1 MKINRAKLIELLVD
15 KTGMDADE
23 IESQLKQLIDRILD
37 AAERGKA
44 LEVKEFGMFYFD
56 ENGDLKFDPSDEL
69 STEINFKYAGME
81 PVELKPARDQDSE
94 AQANNLSDQE
104 ETVDEPASS
113 TGSDMDEIFG
123 FNVDDQEEDEGPIED
138 DAEGP
143 DGGALISPPDKV
155 DRDIDPFS
163 GLLGDA
169 SSKMKGSE
177 AGDEKDEETD
187 KDDPFSFISEESEES
202 EEDRE
207 KEEELEPTSTM
218 GVEEDEDIEDEPVF
232 ALDDEEMDADDDF
245 EDDDSDDL
253 SKIFDEPQPKSEPEP
268 EPVITDSDEEPEVVA
283 AKTAETKGGSK
294 SKISK
299 EKSEQRDPITMVIS
313 IGLIIILIVIG
324 FLVIPSLFESDNS
337 GTDTVTSPPEEQVD
351 STPEEQVESTP
362 EDQAESTPEQTP
374 ADDTP
379 AEPEQETE
387 VREEEPVQPEPEQP
401 TYGLMGD
408 LVDEANDGYSVVLHS
423 MQSEVRARSEAAD
436 LASEGYRVLVSP
448 RLVQG
453 ATVWRV
459 SVGQFPTISDAQ
471 QAAAEL
477 PNPYSTNNFIQRIQ
491 TN

>member
-81 PVELKPARDQDSE
+81 PVELKPARDQDSD
-94 AQANNLSDQE
+94 AQANDLSYKEDDD
-104 ETVDEPASS
+104 ETEGEPVSS

-123 FNVDDQEEDEGPIED
+123 FNVGDQDLEEEDEGPIED

-169 SSKMKGSE
+169 SSKMKGSDK
-177 AGDEKDEETD
+177 GDKDEDAD
-187 KDDPFSFISEESEES
+187 KEDPFSFISEEYEEKEP
-202 EEDRE
+202 EEDDDTA
-207 KEEELEPTSTM
+207 KEEELEPIP
-218 GVEEDEDIEDEPVF
+218 GLEKEEEDDEDLEHEPVF
-232 ALDDEEMDADDDF
+232 ALDDDEDEI

-253 SKIFDEPQPKSEPEP
+253 SKIFNEPEP
-268 EPVITDSDEEPEVVA
+268 EVSDVDEEPVPEPEFIA
-283 AKTAETKGGSK
+283 AKAEETKRDTTSR
-294 SKISK
+294 ITK

-313 IGLIIILIVIG
+313 IGLIIILIVVG
-324 FLVIPSLFESDNS
+324 FLVIPSLFESDDS
-337 GTDTVTSPPEEQVD
+337 GTEVVTDPPEEQVD
-351 STPEEQVESTP
+351 QAPEETQSVITP
-362 EDQAESTPEQTP
+362 V
-374 ADDTP
+374 
-379 AEPEQETE
+379 EPEEETE
-387 VREEEPVQPEPEQP
+387 VTEEEPVQTEPEQP
-401 TYGLMGD
+401 VYGLMGD
-408 LVDEANDGYSVVLHS
+408 LVDEANDGYSIVLHS
-423 MQSEVRARSEAAD
+423 MQSEVRARSEAED
-436 LASEGYRVLVSP
+436 LASDGYRVLVTP

-453 ATVWRV
+453 ETVWRV
-459 SVGQFPTISDAQ
+459 SIGQFPTISEAQ

-477 PNPYSTNNFIQRIQ
+477 PNPYSSNNFIQRIQ

>member
-15 KTGMDADE
+15 KTGMEADE

-56 ENGDLKFDPSDEL
+56 ENGDLKFDPSEEL

-81 PVELKPARDQDSE
+81 PVELKPARDQDSD
-94 AQANNLSDQE
+94 AQANDLTFE
-104 ETVDEPASS
+104 EDADETEDEPASS
-113 TGSDMDEIFG
+113 TESDMDEIFG
-123 FNVDDQEEDEGPIED
+123 FNVDDEDQEDDGPVED

-169 SSKMKGSE
+169 SSKMKGS
-177 AGDEKDEETD
+177 DEKDKDEDAD
-187 KDDPFSFISEESEES
+187 KEDPFSFISEEYEET
-202 EEDRE
+202 EEDTE
-207 KEEELEPTSTM
+207 KEEESESAPEFD
-218 GVEEDEDIEDEPVF
+218 VEEDEDLESEPVF
-232 ALDDEEMDADDDF
+232 ALDDDEEEEIGDKF
-245 EDDDSDDL
+245 EDHDSDDL
-253 SKIFDEPQPKSEPEP
+253 SKIFDEPEPKSEPEP
-268 EPVITDSDEEPEVVA
+268 EMSDSDEEVAPEPDFVVA
-283 AKTAETKGGSK
+283 KTEDIKKDTK
-294 SKISK
+294 SKITK
-299 EKSEQRDPITMVIS
+299 EKSEQRDPITLVIS

-324 FLVIPSLFESDNS
+324 FLVIPSLFESDDS
-337 GTDTVTSPPEEQVD
+337 GTEVVTDPPEEQVD
-351 STPEEQVESTP
+351 TTPEETQSVVTPVEP
-362 EDQAESTPEQTP
+362 ED
-374 ADDTP
+374 
-379 AEPEQETE
+379 ETE
-387 VREEEPVQPEPEQP
+387 VTEEEPVQPEPEQP
-401 TYGLMGD
+401 VYGLMGD

-436 LASEGYRVLVSP
+436 LASDGYRVLVSP

-453 ATVWRV
+453 STVWRV
-459 SVGQFPTISDAQ
+459 SVGQFSTIPEAQ

-477 PNPYSTNNFIQRIQ
+477 PSPYSSNNFIQRIQ

>member
-15 KTGMDADE
+15 KTGMEADE

-81 PVELKPARDQDSE
+81 PVELKPARDQDSD
-94 AQANNLSDQE
+94 AQANDLSYE
-104 ETVDEPASS
+104 EEADETEDEPASS

-123 FNVDDQEEDEGPIED
+123 FNVDDQNLEEEDEGPIED
-138 DAEGP
+138 EEEGP

-169 SSKMKGSE
+169 SSKMKDS
-177 AGDEKDEETD
+177 DDKDKDEDED
-187 KDDPFSFISEESEES
+187 KDDPFSFISEEYEEA
-202 EEDRE
+202 EDDTE
-207 KEEELEPTSTM
+207 KEEEFEPIPESD
-218 GVEEDEDIEDEPVF
+218 VEEDDDLESEPVF
-232 ALDDEEMDADDDF
+232 ALDDEEEIDDEF

-253 SKIFDEPQPKSEPEP
+253 SKIFDEPEPKSEPESSDSSEEVAP
-268 EPVITDSDEEPEVVA
+268 EPDFVVA
-283 AKTAETKGGSK
+283 KTKDIKKDTK
-294 SKISK
+294 SKITK
-299 EKSEQRDPITMVIS
+299 EKSEQRDPITLVIS

-324 FLVIPSLFESDNS
+324 FLVIPSLFESDDS
-337 GTDTVTSPPEEQVD
+337 GTEVVTDPPEEQVD
-351 STPEEQVESTP
+351 TTPEETQSVVTP
-362 EDQAESTPEQTP
+362 S
-374 ADDTP
+374 
-379 AEPEQETE
+379 EPEEETE
-387 VREEEPVQPEPEQP
+387 VTEEESVQPEPEQP
-401 TYGLMGD
+401 VYGLMGD

-448 RLVQG
+448 RLVDG
-453 ATVWRV
+453 STVWRV
-459 SVGQFPTISDAQ
+459 SVGQFPTIPEAQ

-477 PNPYSTNNFIQRIQ
+477 PSPYSTNNFIQRIQ

>member
-81 PVELKPARDQDSE
+81 PVELKPARDQDSD
-94 AQANNLSDQE
+94 AQANDLSYE
-104 ETVDEPASS
+104 EEADDTEDEPASS

-123 FNVDDQEEDEGPIED
+123 FNVEDQEEDEGPIED

-169 SSKMKGSE
+169 STKMKGSD
-177 AGDEKDEETD
+177 AGDEKDEDAD
-187 KDDPFSFISEESEES
+187 KDDPFSFISEEYEES
-202 EEDRE
+202 EEDKE
-207 KEEELEPTSTM
+207 KEEEMESTPTM
-218 GVEEDEDIEDEPVF
+218 GVEEDEDLESEPVF
-232 ALDDEEMDADDDF
+232 ALDDEEMDLDDDF

-253 SKIFDEPQPKSEPEP
+253 SKIFDDPEPRP
-268 EPVITDSDEEPEVVA
+268 EPVPEISESDEEPVPEPEVVA
-283 AKTAETKGGSK
+283 AKATESKRESK
-294 SKISK
+294 SKVSK
-299 EKSEQRDPITMVIS
+299 DKSEQRDPITMVIS

-324 FLVIPSLFESDNS
+324 FLVIPSLFESEDS
-337 GTDTVTSPPEEQVD
+337 GTEVVTDP
-351 STPEEQVESTP
+351 PEEQVESLPGEQEESSP
-362 EDQAESTPEQTP
+362 EETQEDV
-374 ADDTP
+374 TP

-387 VREEEPVQPEPEQP
+387 VTEEEPVQPEPEQP
-401 TYGLMGD
+401 VYGLMGD
-408 LVDEANDGYSVVLHS
+408 LVEEANDGYSVVLHS

-436 LASEGYRVLVSP
+436 LASDGYRVLVSP

-453 ATVWRV
+453 STVWRV
-459 SVGQFPTISDAQ
+459 SVGQFPTISEAQ

-477 PNPYSTNNFIQRIQ
+477 PSPYSTNNFIQRIQ

>member
-1 MKINRAKLIELLVD
+1 MKINRAKLVELLVE

-56 ENGDLKFDPSDEL
+56 EHGNLKFDPADEL

-94 AQANNLSDQE
+94 TQASDLSYE
-104 ETVDEPASS
+104 EEADETEDEPVSS

-123 FNVDDQEEDEGPIED
+123 FNADDQDLDEDEGPIED

-169 SSKMKGSE
+169 SSKMKGSDE
-177 AGDEKDEETD
+177 GDKDKDADE
-187 KDDPFSFISEESEES
+187 DDPFSFIPEEYEEQET
-202 EEDRE
+202 EEDDE
-207 KEEELEPTSTM
+207 TTKDEELEPIP
-218 GVEEDEDIEDEPVF
+218 GLEKEGEDDKDLELDPVF
-232 ALDDEEMDADDDF
+232 ALDDDVEEI

-253 SKIFDEPQPKSEPEP
+253 SKIFNEA
-268 EPVITDSDEEPEVVA
+268 EPEVSDVDEKQKQDFVA
-283 AKTAETKGGSK
+283 AKTAESKRDTK
-294 SKISK
+294 SKITD

-313 IGLIIILIVIG
+313 VGLIIILIVVG
-324 FLVIPSLFESDNS
+324 FLVIPSLFESDDS
-337 GTDTVTSPPEEQVD
+337 GTEAVTDPPEEQVD
-351 STPEEQVESTP
+351 QTPEETQSVITP
-362 EDQAESTPEQTP
+362 V
-374 ADDTP
+374 
-379 AEPEQETE
+379 EPEQETE
-387 VREEEPVQPEPEQP
+387 VIEEEPVEQDPEQP
-401 TYGLMGD
+401 VYGLMGD
-408 LVDEANDGYSVVLHS
+408 LVDEANDGYSIVLHS
-423 MQSEVRARSEAAD
+423 MESEARARSEAEH
-436 LASEGYRVLVSP
+436 LASDGYRVLVTP

-453 ATVWRV
+453 DTVWRV
-459 SVGQFPTISDAQ
+459 SVGQFSTISDAQ

-477 PNPYSTNNFIQRIQ
+477 PNPYSSNNFIQRIQ

>member
-1 MKINRAKLIELLVD
+1 MKINRAKLIELLVE
-15 KTGMDADE
+15 KTGMGADE

-56 ENGDLKFDPSDEL
+56 EHGDLKFDPADEL

-94 AQANNLSDQE
+94 EQAKDLSSE
-104 ETVDEPASS
+104 EVVEDPKDEPSS

-123 FNVDDQEEDEGPIED
+123 FNVGDQDLEEEDEGPIED

-169 SSKMKGSE
+169 SSKMKGSS
-177 AGDEKDEETD
+177 DDDSD
-187 KDDPFSFISEESEES
+187 KDKEDPFSFIL
-202 EEDRE
+202 EDDD
-207 KEEELEPTSTM
+207 KEEEKAQKKETDEPFVDF
-218 GVEEDEDIEDEPVF
+218 GEDEDKDDSPPFAPDEDVADVDDRIEE
-232 ALDDEEMDADDDF
+232 
-245 EDDDSDDL
+245 EDDPDDL
-253 SKIFDEPQPKSEPEP
+253 SSIFDGPEPKTAEEKSKKP
-268 EPVITDSDEEPEVVA
+268 EPVAAGTKKPKSD
-283 AKTAETKGGSK
+283 TK
-294 SKISK
+294 SKKVK
-299 EKSEQRDPITMVIS
+299 ESQKERDPIMMVIS
-313 IGLIIILIVIG
+313 IALIVILVIAG
-324 FLVIPSLFESDNS
+324 FFIIPSLFDSDEPA
-337 GTDTVTSPPEEQVD
+337 TDMTTEQPAPQVD
-351 STPEEQVESTP
+351 APQEEAQSVLTPV
-362 EDQAESTPEQTP
+362 
-374 ADDTP
+374 
-379 AEPEQETE
+379 EPEADVE
-387 VREEEPVQPEPEQP
+387 VTEEEPLPPEPEQP
-401 TYGLMGD
+401 VYGLMGN
-408 LVDEANDGYSVVLHS
+408 LVDEANDGYSIVLHS
-423 MQSEVRARSEAAD
+423 MQNEVRARSEAAD

-453 ATVWRV
+453 STVWRV
-459 SVGQFPTISDAQ
+459 SVGQFPTIPEAQ

>member
-94 AQANNLSDQE
+94 AQANDLSDQE
-104 ETVDEPASS
+104 EAEDEPVSS

-123 FNVDDQEEDEGPIED
+123 FNVDDQEEEEGPIED

-177 AGDEKDEETD
+177 AEDEKDEETE
-187 KDDPFSFISEESEES
+187 KDDPFSFISEEFEEP
-202 EEDRE
+202 EEDQ
-207 KEEELEPTSTM
+207 EEEEDMESTPTM
-218 GVEEDEDIEDEPVF
+218 GVEEDEDLESEPEFV
-232 ALDDEEMDADDDF
+232 LDDEEMGLDDDF

-253 SKIFDEPQPKSEPEP
+253 SKIFDEPQPKPESEAEPEP
-268 EPVITDSDEEPEVVA
+268 EISEFDEEPEVVA
-283 AKTAETKGGSK
+283 ANKKQTKRDSK
-294 SKISK
+294 YKVSQD
-299 EKSEQRDPITMVIS
+299 KSEQRDPITMVIS

-324 FLVIPSLFESDNS
+324 FLVIPSLFESEDS
-337 GTDTVTSPPEEQVD
+337 GTEVVTDPQ
-351 STPEEQVESTP
+351 EEQVESTP
-362 EDQAESTPEQTP
+362 DDQVESSPEETQSV
-374 ADDTP
+374 ATP
-379 AEPEQETE
+379 AEPEEDTE
-387 VREEEPVQPEPEQP
+387 VTEEEPVQQEPEQP
-401 TYGLMGD
+401 VYGLMGD

-453 ATVWRV
+453 STVWRV

-477 PNPYSTNNFIQRIQ
+477 PNPYSTNNFIRRIQ

>member
-1 MKINRAKLIELLVD
+1 MKINRAKLIELLVE
-15 KTGMDADE
+15 KTGMEADE

-81 PVELKPARDQDSE
+81 PVELKPARDQDSD
-94 AQANNLSDQE
+94 AQASDLSYEEEAE
-104 ETVDEPASS
+104 ETEDEPASS

-138 DAEGP
+138 DEEGP

-169 SSKMKGSE
+169 SSKMKGSDE
-177 AGDEKDEETD
+177 GDKDEDAD
-187 KDDPFSFISEESEES
+187 KEDPFSFISEEYEEP
-202 EEDRE
+202 EETE
-207 KEEELEPTSTM
+207 KEEELETTPDAEI
-218 GVEEDEDIEDEPVF
+218 EEDEDLKSEPVF
-232 ALDDEEMDADDDF
+232 ALDDEEVDLDDEF
-245 EDDDSDDL
+245 EDSDDL
-253 SKIFDEPQPKSEPEP
+253 SKIFDEPEPKPEP
-268 EPVITDSDEEPEVVA
+268 EMSDSDEESAPKPDVVA
-283 AKTAETKGGSK
+283 AKTGETKRDTK
-294 SKISK
+294 SKITK

-313 IGLIIILIVIG
+313 IGLIIILIVVG
-324 FLVIPSLFESDNS
+324 FLVIPSLFDSDDS
-337 GTDTVTSPPEEQVD
+337 GTEVVTDP
-351 STPEEQVESTP
+351 PEEQVESLP
-362 EDQAESTPEQTP
+362 GEQEESTPEETQTVV
-374 ADDTP
+374 TP
-379 AEPEQETE
+379 VEPEDETE
-387 VREEEPVQPEPEQP
+387 VTEEEPEPVQQEPEQP
-401 TYGLMGD
+401 VYGLMGD

-448 RLVQG
+448 RLVDG
-453 ATVWRV
+453 STVWRV
-459 SVGQFPTISDAQ
+459 SVGQFPTISEAQ

-477 PNPYSTNNFIQRIQ
+477 PSPYSTNNFIQRIQ

>member
-1 MKINRAKLIELLVD
+1 MKINRAKLIELLVE

-81 PVELKPARDQDSE
+81 PVELKPARDQDSD
-94 AQANNLSDQE
+94 AQANDLSYE
-104 ETVDEPASS
+104 EEADESEGEPVSS

-123 FNVDDQEEDEGPIED
+123 FNADDQDLDEDEGPVED

-169 SSKMKGSE
+169 SSKMKGSDE
-177 AGDEKDEETD
+177 GDKDEDAE
-187 KDDPFSFISEESEES
+187 KEDPFSFISEEYEEQEP
-202 EEDRE
+202 EEDNDTA
-207 KEEELEPTSTM
+207 KDEELEPIP
-218 GVEEDEDIEDEPVF
+218 GLEKEGEDDEELESEPVF
-232 ALDDEEMDADDDF
+232 ALDDDEEDIEEEI

-253 SKIFDEPQPKSEPEP
+253 SKIFNEPEP
-268 EPVITDSDEEPEVVA
+268 EVSDVEEEPEPDFVA
-283 AKTAETKGGSK
+283 AKTATSNRDTK
-294 SKISK
+294 SKITK
-299 EKSEQRDPITMVIS
+299 EKSDQRDPITMVIS
-313 IGLIIILIVIG
+313 IGLIIILIVVG
-324 FLVIPSLFESDNS
+324 FLVIPSLFESDDS
-337 GTDTVTSPPEEQVD
+337 GTEVVTDPPEEQVD
-351 STPEEQVESTP
+351 QTPEETQSVITP
-362 EDQAESTPEQTP
+362 V
-374 ADDTP
+374 
-379 AEPEQETE
+379 EPEEETE
-387 VREEEPVQPEPEQP
+387 VTEEEPVQTEPEQP
-401 TYGLMGD
+401 VYGLMGD
-408 LVDEANDGYSVVLHS
+408 LVDEANDGYSIVLHS
-423 MQSEVRARSEAAD
+423 MQSEVRARSEAED
-436 LASEGYRVLVSP
+436 LASDGYRVLVTP

-453 ATVWRV
+453 ETVWRV
-459 SVGQFPTISDAQ
+459 SIGQFSTIPDAQ

-477 PNPYSTNNFIQRIQ
+477 PNPYSSNNFIQRIQ